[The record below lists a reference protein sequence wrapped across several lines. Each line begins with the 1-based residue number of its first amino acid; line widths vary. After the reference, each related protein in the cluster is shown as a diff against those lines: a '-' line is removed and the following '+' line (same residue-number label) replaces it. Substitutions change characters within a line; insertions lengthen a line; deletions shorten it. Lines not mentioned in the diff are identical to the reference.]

1 MNKKVKSK
9 SKSKIKY
16 IYDET
21 ILYIKEEYKFLISCL
36 LILILFFYPVN
47 YYIVIGGGIS
57 DISKRIEIENSYNS
71 EGSFNMSYVSEL
83 IGTLGPYL
91 LSYVIPTWDR
101 ESADA
106 YKYDTTESVAD
117 IEFRSKLDL
126 ESTNGNAT
134 YWAYKLA
141 DKECKIIDSKIYVI
155 SVLSE
160 YGSLFE
166 VGDILLGINDKSYDN
181 LKDYQNYIQT
191 LKVGDMAKI
200 KVLRDDKEVE
210 FETKLHGENNR
221 VIMGVIL
228 QVVNK
233 YETDPKIE
241 IKFER
246 DESGPSAGLITTLAI
261 YDKLTKGDLTKSLK
275 IAGTG
280 TIESDGT
287 IGEIGG
293 VKYKL
298 LGAEAG
304 DADIFL
310 VPSGKNYEEC
320 VKIKKEKKLNIKL
333 IEVSTIEEA
342 IKKLENL

>member
-1 MNKKVKSK
+1 MNKKVKNK
-9 SKSKIKY
+9 LKSKIKN
-16 IYDET
+16 IYGET
-21 ILYIKEEYKFLISCL
+21 ILFIKEEYKFLISCL

-57 DISKRIEIENSYNS
+57 DIGKRIEIENSYNS

-101 ESADA
+101 ESAND
-106 YKYDTTESVAD
+106 YKYDATESIAD

-141 DKECKIIDSKIYVI
+141 GKECKIIDSKIYII
-155 SVLSE
+155 SVLTE
-160 YGSLFE
+160 YNSSFK

-210 FETKLHGENNR
+210 FETKLHGENKR

-228 QVVNK
+228 QVV
-233 YETDPKIE
+233 
-241 IKFER
+241 
-246 DESGPSAGLITTLAI
+246 
-261 YDKLTKGDLTKSLK
+261 
-275 IAGTG
+275 
-280 TIESDGT
+280 
-287 IGEIGG
+287 
-293 VKYKL
+293 
-298 LGAEAG
+298 
-304 DADIFL
+304 
-310 VPSGKNYEEC
+310 
-320 VKIKKEKKLNIKL
+320 KLNWIMH
-333 IEVSTIEEA
+333 A
-342 IKKLENL
+342 ISPTVKSGRDRKAI

>member
-1 MNKKVKSK
+1 MNKKVKNK
-9 SKSKIKY
+9 LKSKIKCFY
-16 IYDET
+16 NE
-21 ILYIKEEYKFLISCL
+21 ILFFIKEEYKFLISCL

-57 DISKRIEIENSYNS
+57 DIGKRIEIENSYNS

-101 ESADA
+101 ESVDD

-160 YGSLFE
+160 YDSAFE
-166 VGDILLGINDKSYDN
+166 VGDILLGINDNSYNN
-181 LKDYQNYIQT
+181 LKDYQNYIQS
-191 LKVGDMAKI
+191 LKAGDMAKI
-200 KVLRDDKEVE
+200 KVLRDNKKVE
-210 FETKLHGENNR
+210 FETKLHSENNR
-221 VIMGVIL
+221 IIMGVIL
-228 QVVNK
+228 QIVNK
-233 YETDPKIE
+233 YETNPEIE
-241 IKFER
+241 INFER
-246 DESGPSAGLITTLAI
+246 DESGPSAGLITTLSI

-275 IAGTG
+275 LLVQELLNQMAQL
-280 TIESDGT
+280 
-287 IGEIGG
+287 
-293 VKYKL
+293 VK
-298 LGAEAG
+298 
-304 DADIFL
+304 
-310 VPSGKNYEEC
+310 
-320 VKIKKEKKLNIKL
+320 
-333 IEVSTIEEA
+333 
-342 IKKLENL
+342 

>member
-1 MNKKVKSK
+1 MLKKINSILK
-9 SKSKIKY
+9 KI
-16 IYDET
+16 
-21 ILYIKEEYKFLISCL
+21 IKEIKEFIITEYKFLISCF
-36 LILILFFYPVN
+36 LILILFYYPVN
-47 YYIVIGGGIS
+47 YYIVVGGGIS
-57 DISKRIEIENSYNS
+57 DVGKRIEVEDSYES
-71 EGSFNMSYVSEL
+71 LGSFNMSYVSQ
-83 IGTLGPYL
+83 IVGTLGPYL
-91 LSYVIPTWDR
+91 LSYIIPTWDR
-101 ESADA
+101 ESADD
-106 YKYDTTESVAD
+106 YKYDATESIAD

-141 DKECKIIDSKIYVI
+141 DKECKIIDSKIYII
-155 SVLSE
+155 SVLTE
-160 YGSLFE
+160 YNSSFK

-181 LKDYQNYIQT
+181 LKDYQDYIQT

-210 FETKLHGENNR
+210 FETKLHGENKR
-221 VIMGVIL
+221 VIMGIIL

-233 YETDPKIE
+233 HETDPRIE
-241 IKFER
+241 IKFES
-246 DESGPSAGLITTLAI
+246 DESGPSAGLMTTLSI

-280 TIESDGT
+280 TIEPDGS

-310 VPSGKNYEEC
+310 VPGGNNYEEC
-320 VKIKKEKKLNIKL
+320 VKIKKEKKLKIKL